1 LILIQNSI
9 KLKLSTKNPDND
21 KWIAKTPSGSD
32 CLWICGDD
40 ENADFE
46 SIDHDNQNEN

>member
-1 LILIQNSI
+1 LILIKNSI
-9 KLKLSTKNPDND
+9 KLKLSSENSDN

-40 ENADFE
+40 ENAAFE